1 MYAYL
6 SYGQVKFSMDKY
18 IIVIYLSLDEKIL
31 IFPHQDILIFSFSFV
46 VHYILEEKTSHS
58 GKVSFHSDK
67 QGHKYLALVSV
78 KYVYDITTRQPPI

>member
-1 MYAYL
+1 MYC
-6 SYGQVKFSMDKY
+6 
-18 IIVIYLSLDEKIL
+18 
-31 IFPHQDILIFSFSFV
+31 SFSFV

-78 KYVYDITTRQPPI
+78 KGIAKGFQ